1 MRTVEEEL
9 YAYGDSV
16 RLEKLNEEF
25 SLNQSHF
32 EIVLILKTFSSCAC
46 AGNTAQKLET
56 AGNRHVL
63 KK

>member
-9 YAYGDSV
+9 YAYGDLV

-25 SLNQSHF
+25 NLNQSQF
-32 EIVLILKTFSSCAC
+32 EIGLILKTFSSCAC